1 MVECILKIT
10 LILTSTWWNP
20 PKNIMQ
26 SLYKG
31 GHFQT
36 TWADLREACSSGYLK
51 KIDLDLALQLE
62 KPKNPKS
69 L

>member
-1 MVECILKIT
+1 
-10 LILTSTWWNP
+10 
-20 PKNIMQ
+20 MQ
-26 SLYKG
+26 SLGKG
-31 GHFQT
+31 GHFQMT
-36 TWADLREACSSGYLK
+36 GAGLRETCSSGYFEK